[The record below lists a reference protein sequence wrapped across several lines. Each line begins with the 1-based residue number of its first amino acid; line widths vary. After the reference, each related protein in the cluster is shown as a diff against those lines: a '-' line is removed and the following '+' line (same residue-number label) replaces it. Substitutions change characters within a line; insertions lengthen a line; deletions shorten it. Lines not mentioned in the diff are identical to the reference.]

1 MYRAMA
7 PTPNFEAFEQGLR
20 ERGWVEGQNIIIER
34 RYDEGRAE
42 QFPDLAADLVR
53 SSWVRG
59 LFLIRSITSTTWGQR
74 RGQR

>member
-34 RYDEGRAE
+34 R
-42 QFPDLAADLVR
+42 L
-53 SSWVRG
+53 
-59 LFLIRSITSTTWGQR
+59 
-74 RGQR
+74 